1 MRQEARHSHVRAG
14 RQRGLRHKV
23 LRVRGLSPWH
33 LFITAVRGPVT
44 CGGQTLSGTGGWRSK
59 EKKLLKTMKFAKEL
73 LDMKVDLGKVNWT
86 VMRVWVAQRLTEL
99 LGLEDEVLI
108 GYVLEQL
115 EGQKARFSSCCC

>member
-1 MRQEARHSHVRAG
+1 MFARGVSAASDTRFSECVACCTRPQYTVFTLQRAASSG
-14 RQRGLRHKV
+14 
-23 LRVRGLSPWH
+23 
-33 LFITAVRGPVT
+33 GPA
-44 CGGQTLSGTGGWRSK
+44 LSGTCCGWRSK

-73 LDMKVDLGKVNWT
+73 LNLKVDLGKVNWT

-115 EGQKARFSSCCC
+115 EGQKARNLTVCC

>member
-1 MRQEARHSHVRAG
+1 MS
-14 RQRGLRHKV
+14 L
-23 LRVRGLSPWH
+23 WH
-33 LFITAVRGPVT
+33 LFTSAVRCPMWRHGAE
-44 CGGQTLSGTGGWRSK
+44 SGTGGWRSK

-73 LDMKVDLGKVNWT
+73 LDVKVDLGKVNWT

-115 EGQKARFSSCCC
+115 EGQKARFLAVR